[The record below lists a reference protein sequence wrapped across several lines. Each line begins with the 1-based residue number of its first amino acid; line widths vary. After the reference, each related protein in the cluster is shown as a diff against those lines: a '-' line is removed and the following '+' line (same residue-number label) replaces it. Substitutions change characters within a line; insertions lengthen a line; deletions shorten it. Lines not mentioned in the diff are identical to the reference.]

1 MKRFFTTLTA
11 LLVLLIAPASPAC
24 AEAEDYVFTF
34 RNGIVWGA
42 SPEEVMAIEGTP
54 EQKAGYDGD
63 SVTIYLGTGDTMAG
77 CDTKT
82 YYVFWNGR
90 LAVIIEEVLEGYE
103 NAAETLENAK
113 AEMTAAYGEPNVS
126 DYSAIID
133 AAKAMDG
140 SIDEEMFAQSSK
152 YAWKLQDDRTLI
164 LLASIEGIVGIAY
177 LDQGAAAVNEP

>member
-1 MKRFFTTLTA
+1 
-11 LLVLLIAPASPAC
+11 
-24 AEAEDYVFTF
+24 
-34 RNGIVWGA
+34 
-42 SPEEVMAIEGTP
+42 
-54 EQKAGYDGD
+54 
-63 SVTIYLGTGDTMAG
+63 MAG
-77 CDTKT
+77 CGTKT
-82 YYVFWNGR
+82 YYIWGNNR
-90 LAVIIEEVLEGYE
+90 LAGIEEMLTGNE

-177 LDQGAAAVNEP
+177 LDQGAAAANEP

>member
-1 MKRFFTTLTA
+1 MKRFCTALTS
-11 LLVLLIAPASPAC
+11 LLVLLIALTGPAC

-63 SVTIYLGTGDTMAG
+63 SLTIYQGTGDTMAG

-82 YYVFWNGR
+82 YYVFWNSR
-90 LAVIIEEVLEGYE
+90 LAVIEEVLEGYE

-133 AAKAMDG
+133 TVKAMDG
-140 SIDEEMFAQSSK
+140 SIDEEMFAQTSK